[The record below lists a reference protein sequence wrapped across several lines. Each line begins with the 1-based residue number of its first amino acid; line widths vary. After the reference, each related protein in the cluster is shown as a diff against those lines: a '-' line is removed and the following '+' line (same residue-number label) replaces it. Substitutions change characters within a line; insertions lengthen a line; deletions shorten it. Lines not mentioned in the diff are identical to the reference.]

1 MSVSAPP
8 TGDAA
13 EQPNGE
19 AFGTAECPRCGT
31 PHEPDQEY
39 CLECGLRL
47 PSEARGVVPRLGSA
61 WRRHVGWY
69 PGDWLWPS
77 LLALVIAAL
86 AGIGAAAF
94 VSHDEKRV
102 GYVTGTSPVGAPPA
116 TTAPFGETTLTTT
129 TPATS
134 VPTQTGTQPPSPS
147 AIPAAPL
154 TLKAWPASRSGWT
167 VVLQSLPASNGRPF
181 ALAQARAAVHSGL
194 KDVGIIDSS
203 QFASLHPGYYL
214 LFTGIYTSFDDANTA
229 TTTARSHG
237 YPRAFPRQ
245 ITP

>member
-1 MSVSAPP
+1 VSEAGRPQ
-8 TGDAA
+8 GRD
-13 EQPNGE
+13 
-19 AFGTAECPRCGT
+19 AFGRTECPRCGT

-61 WRRHVGWY
+61 WRSRLGWY
-69 PGDWLWPS
+69 PGDWVWPS

-94 VSHDEKRV
+94 VSHDEQRV
-102 GYVTGTSPVGAPPA
+102 GYVTGTSPVGALPA
-116 TTAPFGETTLTTT
+116 TTAPLGETTLTPTS
-129 TPATS
+129 PATT
-134 VPTQTGTQPPSPS
+134 PTQTGTQPPAPS
-147 AIPAAPL
+147 EIPAAPPA
-154 TLKAWPASRSGWT
+154 LKAWPAGRSGWT
-167 VVLQSLPASNGRPF
+167 VVLQSLPATNGRPF
-181 ALAQARAAVHSGL
+181 AIAQARAAVHSGL

-214 LFTGIYTSFDDANTA
+214 LFTGVYTSFDDANTA

-237 YPRAFPRQ
+237 YPRASPRQ

>member
-1 MSVSAPP
+1 MSVPSPP
-8 TGDAA
+8 AGDAT
-13 EQPNGE
+13 EQPNRE

-47 PSEARGVVPRLGSA
+47 PSEATGVVPRLGSA
-61 WRRHVGWY
+61 WRSRVGWY
-69 PGDWLWPS
+69 PGDWVWPS

-94 VSHDEKRV
+94 VSHDEKRA
-102 GYVTGTSPVGAPPA
+102 GYVTATSPVGAPAA
-116 TTAPFGETTLTTT
+116 TTAAFGQTTLTTT
-129 TPATS
+129 TPTTS
-134 VPTQTGTQPPSPS
+134 APTQTGTQPAPSE
-147 AIPAAPL
+147 IPGAPL
-154 TLKAWPASRSGWT
+154 TLKAWPAGRSGWT
-167 VVLQSLPASNGRPF
+167 VVLQSLPATNGRPF

-214 LFTGIYTSFDDANTA
+214 LFTGIYTSFDDADTA

-237 YPRAFPRQ
+237 YPRAYPRQ

>member
-1 MSVSAPP
+1 VSEAGRPQ
-8 TGDAA
+8 GRD
-13 EQPNGE
+13 
-19 AFGTAECPRCGT
+19 AFGRTECPRCGT

-61 WRRHVGWY
+61 WRSRLGWY
-69 PGDWLWPS
+69 PGDWVWPS

-94 VSHDEKRV
+94 VSHDEQRV
-102 GYVTGTSPVGAPPA
+102 GYVTGTSPVGALPA
-116 TTAPFGETTLTTT
+116 TTAPLGETTLT
-129 TPATS
+129 PATT
-134 VPTQTGTQPPSPS
+134 PTQTGTQPPAPS
-147 AIPAAPL
+147 EIPAAPPA
-154 TLKAWPASRSGWT
+154 LKAWPAGRSGWT
-167 VVLQSLPASNGRPF
+167 VVLQSLPATNGRPF
-181 ALAQARAAVHSGL
+181 AIAQARAAVHSGL

-237 YPRAFPRQ
+237 YPRASPRQ

>member
-1 MSVSAPP
+1 VSEAGRPQ
-8 TGDAA
+8 GRD
-13 EQPNGE
+13 
-19 AFGTAECPRCGT
+19 AFGRTECPRCGT

-61 WRRHVGWY
+61 WRSRLGWY
-69 PGDWLWPS
+69 PGDWVWPS

-94 VSHDEKRV
+94 VSHDEERV
-102 GYVTGTSPVGAPPA
+102 GYVTGTSPVGALPA
-116 TTAPFGETTLTTT
+116 TTAPLGETTLT
-129 TPATS
+129 PATT
-134 VPTQTGTQPPSPS
+134 PTQTGTQPPAPS
-147 AIPAAPL
+147 EIPAAPPA
-154 TLKAWPASRSGWT
+154 LKAWPAGRSGWT
-167 VVLQSLPASNGRPF
+167 VVLQSLPATNGRPF
-181 ALAQARAAVHSGL
+181 AIAQARAAVHSGL

-237 YPRAFPRQ
+237 YPRASPRQ

>member
-1 MSVSAPP
+1 VSEP
-8 TGDAA
+8 G
-13 EQPNGE
+13 QPQGRD
-19 AFGTAECPRCGT
+19 AFGRTECPRCGT

-61 WRRHVGWY
+61 WRSRLGWY
-69 PGDWLWPS
+69 PGDWVWPS

-94 VSHDEKRV
+94 VSHDEQRV
-102 GYVTGTSPVGAPPA
+102 GYVTGTSPVGALPA
-116 TTAPFGETTLTTT
+116 TTAPLGETTLTPTSPAT
-129 TPATS
+129 TPTL
-134 VPTQTGTQPPSPS
+134 TGTQPPAPS
-147 AIPAAPL
+147 EIPAAPPA
-154 TLKAWPASRSGWT
+154 LKAWPAGRSGWT
-167 VVLQSLPASNGRPF
+167 VVLQSLPATNGRPF
-181 ALAQARAAVHSGL
+181 AIAQARAAVHSGL

-237 YPRAFPRQ
+237 YPRASPRQ

>member
-1 MSVSAPP
+1 MSE
-8 TGDAA
+8 AA
-13 EQPNGE
+13 EQQGRDG
-19 AFGTAECPRCGT
+19 FGRAECPRCGT

-47 PSEARGVVPRLGSA
+47 PSEPRGVVPRMGRA
-61 WRRHVGWY
+61 WRSRVGWY
-69 PGDWLWPS
+69 PGDWVWPS

-94 VSHDEKRV
+94 VSHDEQRV
-102 GYVTGTSPVGAPPA
+102 GYVTGTSPVGALPV
-116 TTAPFGETTLTTT
+116 TTAPLGETTLTPTAPTT
-129 TPATS
+129 TPN
-134 VPTQTGTQPPSPS
+134 QTGTQPPAPGE
-147 AIPAAPL
+147 IPAAP
-154 TLKAWPASRSGWT
+154 TALKAWPAGRSGWT
-167 VVLQSLPASNGRPF
+167 VVLQSLPTTNGRAF

-214 LFTGIYTSFDDANTA
+214 LFTGVYTSFDDANTA

>member
-1 MSVSAPP
+1 VSEAGRPQ
-8 TGDAA
+8 GRD
-13 EQPNGE
+13 
-19 AFGTAECPRCGT
+19 AFGRTECPRCGT

-61 WRRHVGWY
+61 WRSRLGWY
-69 PGDWLWPS
+69 PGDWVWPS

-94 VSHDEKRV
+94 VSHDEQRV
-102 GYVTGTSPVGAPPA
+102 GYVTGTSPVGALPA
-116 TTAPFGETTLTTT
+116 TTTPLGETTLTPTS
-129 TPATS
+129 PATT
-134 VPTQTGTQPPSPS
+134 PTQTGTQPPAPS
-147 AIPAAPL
+147 EIPAAPPA
-154 TLKAWPASRSGWT
+154 LKAWPAGRSGWT
-167 VVLQSLPASNGRPF
+167 VVLQSLPATNGRPF
-181 ALAQARAAVHSGL
+181 AIAQARAAVHSGL

>member
-1 MSVSAPP
+1 VSEAGHPQ
-8 TGDAA
+8 GRD
-13 EQPNGE
+13 
-19 AFGTAECPRCGT
+19 AFGRTECPRCGT

-61 WRRHVGWY
+61 WRSRLGWY
-69 PGDWLWPS
+69 PGDWVWPS

-94 VSHDEKRV
+94 VSHDEQRV
-102 GYVTGTSPVGAPPA
+102 GYVTGTSPVGALPA
-116 TTAPFGETTLTTT
+116 TTAPLGETTLTPTSPAT
-129 TPATS
+129 TPTL
-134 VPTQTGTQPPSPS
+134 TGTQPPAPS
-147 AIPAAPL
+147 EIPAAPPA
-154 TLKAWPASRSGWT
+154 LKTWPTGRSGWT
-167 VVLQSLPASNGRPF
+167 VVLQSLPATNGRPF
-181 ALAQARAAVHSGL
+181 AIAQARAAVHSGL

-237 YPRAFPRQ
+237 YPRASPRQ

>member
-1 MSVSAPP
+1 VSVSPP
-8 TGDAA
+8 TGEAG
-13 EQPNGE
+13 EQPNRE

-61 WRRHVGWY
+61 WRSRVGWY
-69 PGDWLWPS
+69 PGDWVWPS

-94 VSHDEKRV
+94 VSHDEKRT

-134 VPTQTGTQPPSPS
+134 VPTQTGTQPP
-147 AIPAAPL
+147 AP
-154 TLKAWPASRSGWT
+154 
-167 VVLQSLPASNGRPF
+167 NGRPF

-237 YPRAFPRQ
+237 YPRAYPRQ

>member
-1 MSVSAPP
+1 VSEP
-8 TGDAA
+8 G
-13 EQPNGE
+13 QPEGRDT
-19 AFGTAECPRCGT
+19 FGRTECPRCGT

-61 WRRHVGWY
+61 WRSRLGWY
-69 PGDWLWPS
+69 PGDWVWPS

-94 VSHDEKRV
+94 VSHDEQRV
-102 GYVTGTSPVGAPPA
+102 GYVTGTSPVGALPA
-116 TTAPFGETTLTTT
+116 TTAPLGETTLTPTSPAT
-129 TPATS
+129 TPTL
-134 VPTQTGTQPPSPS
+134 TGTQPPAPS
-147 AIPAAPL
+147 EIPAAPPA
-154 TLKAWPASRSGWT
+154 LKAWPADRSGWT
-167 VVLQSLPASNGRPF
+167 VVLQSLPATNGRPF
-181 ALAQARAAVHSGL
+181 AIAQARAAVHSGL

-237 YPRAFPRQ
+237 YPRASPRQ